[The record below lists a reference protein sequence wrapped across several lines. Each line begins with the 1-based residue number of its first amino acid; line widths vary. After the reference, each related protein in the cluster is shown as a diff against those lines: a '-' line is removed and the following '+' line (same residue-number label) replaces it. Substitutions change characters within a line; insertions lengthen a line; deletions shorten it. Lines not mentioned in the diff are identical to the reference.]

1 MQKNAK
7 MKKTMDK
14 LGKALNAL
22 YVEYNEIQDKFLTMD
37 LFSMSN
43 KALDEFIE
51 RLGKFVDM
59 FMEQWNQKY
68 QEKRI
73 LDFLKELIKTF
84 NVIRYLFCDENHVFK
99 NSSTITLDDD
109 FLEKFKNGRG
119 TVKLHKA
126 TIDFYYKE
134 LALDVYGYSEV
145 SGKPLTKTDFVL
157 SKVFITIFIIGLIA
171 TLIVV
176 IVGVARDILA
186 NLIPIF
192 TTLGAITALFL
203 ILAIIDIIVR
213 KRK

>member
-1 MQKNAK
+1 
-7 MKKTMDK
+7 MDK

-73 LDFLKELIKTF
+73 QDFLKELIKTF
-84 NVIRYLFCDENHVFK
+84 NAIRYLFCDENHVFK

-109 FLEKFKNGRG
+109 FLEKFKNARG

-145 SGKPLTKTDFVL
+145 SGKPLTKTDFAI
-157 SKVFITIFIIGLIA
+157 SKVFITIFVIGLIA

>member
-1 MQKNAK
+1 
-7 MKKTMDK
+7 MDK

-51 RLGKFVDM
+51 RLGKFVNM

-73 LDFLKELIKTF
+73 QDFLKELIKTF
-84 NVIRYLFCDENHVFK
+84 NAIRYLFCDENHVFK

-109 FLEKFKNGRG
+109 FLEKFKNARG

-145 SGKPLTKTDFVL
+145 SGKPLTKTDSAT

>member
-1 MQKNAK
+1 
-7 MKKTMDK
+7 MDK
-14 LGKALNAL
+14 LGKALNTL

-73 LDFLKELIKTF
+73 QDFLKELIKTF
-84 NVIRYLFCDENHVFK
+84 NAIRYLFCDENHVFK

-109 FLEKFKNGRG
+109 FLEKFKNARG

-145 SGKPLTKTDFVL
+145 SGKPLTKTDFAI

>member
-1 MQKNAK
+1 
-7 MKKTMDK
+7 MDK

-51 RLGKFVDM
+51 RLGKFVNM

-73 LDFLKELIKTF
+73 QDFLKELIKTF
-84 NVIRYLFCDENHVFK
+84 NAIRYLFCDENHVFK

-109 FLEKFKNGRG
+109 FLEKFKNARG

-145 SGKPLTKTDFVL
+145 SGKPLTKTDFAT

>member
-1 MQKNAK
+1 
-7 MKKTMDK
+7 MDK

-73 LDFLKELIKTF
+73 QDFLKELIKTF
-84 NVIRYLFCDENHVFK
+84 NAIRYLFCDENHVFK
-99 NSSTITLDDD
+99 NSGTITLDND
-109 FLEKFKNGRG
+109 FLEKFKNARG

-145 SGKPLTKTDFVL
+145 SGKPLTKTDFAM